1 MPRYRSLPLPLPLMA
16 MPMRLVPSKEL
27 RLHPP
32 PPPPCHAFAYAGN
45 ASYMVG
51 EKGRPG
57 DCILSCNRCDLG
69 PNETVRA

>member
-16 MPMRLVPSKEL
+16 IPMRLVPSQKVRL
-27 RLHPP
+27 RS
-32 PPPPCHAFAYAGN
+32 PCHAFAYAGN

-57 DCILSCNRCDLG
+57 DCILSCSRCDLG